1 MERLR
6 ESEVPLTLCPL
17 SNLRLSVVDDLRQ
30 HPLLEMLERGLLVTV
45 NSDDPSY
52 FGGYL
57 SENYRAIQQALGLTR
72 EHMARLARHSFEA
85 SFLSTT
91 EIEALVARLGDYLAH
106 ADGSGAS
113 RSAAG
118 V

>member
-6 ESEVPLTLCPL
+6 EIEVPLTLCPL

-57 SENYRAIQQALGLTR
+57 NENYAAIQRALGLDR
-72 EHMARLARHSFEA
+72 DQLVRLAQNSFEA
-85 SFLSTT
+85 SFLSPPEVET
-91 EIEALVARLGDYLAH
+91 LVARLHDY
-106 ADGSGAS
+106 
-113 RSAAG
+113 AAG
-118 V
+118 AGAPEEGTL